1 MEYLKVAFNEKRKV
15 VIDGVETGWTNEI
28 LELEKGMHLVTL
40 SPHSDF
46 KPLDQVIVLINTNPN
61 SPREVLFEKA

>member
-15 VIDGVETGWTNEI
+15 VIDGMETGWTNEI

-40 SPHSDF
+40 SPYSDF
-46 KPLDQVIVLINTNPN
+46 KPLDQVIVLINTNPD
-61 SPREVLFEKA
+61 SPRELHFEKA